1 MVRNNAW
8 KTDLD
13 LLTKKQLARYED
25 SLDVLRMMRLG
36 TSFSKASKTVGISP
50 PTTKK
55 FLGKTITT
63 KNNKVIARKSDTLL
77 RKLRIYEK
85 GKEVFIQV
93 KGSKR
98 SKKIGQYHSAIGQRL
113 DRDNKKSLNS
123 FKGIFIKDSKGKIHR
138 FETDIDSIIEIF
150 ERREDP
156 EFFTIYK
163 RS

>member
-36 TSFSKASKTVGISP
+36 TSFSKASETVGISP

-63 KNNKVIARKSDTLL
+63 KNNEVIARKSDTLL
-77 RKLRIYEK
+77 RKLRIYEN

-98 SKKIGQYHSAIGQRL
+98 AKKIGQYHSAIGQRL
-113 DRDNKKSLNS
+113 DRDSKKPLNS
-123 FKGIFIKDSKGKIHR
+123 FKGIFIKDTKGKIHR

-150 ERREDP
+150 ERREEP